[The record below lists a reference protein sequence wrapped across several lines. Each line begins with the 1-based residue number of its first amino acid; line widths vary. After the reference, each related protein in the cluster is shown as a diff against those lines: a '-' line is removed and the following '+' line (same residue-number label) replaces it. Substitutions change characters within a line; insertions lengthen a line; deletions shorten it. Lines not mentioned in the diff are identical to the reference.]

1 MHIFLEVKGEHL
13 LTGARGGSLEYTYVL
28 PYLYKREF
36 RVAEGETIVTYPYGD
51 ETGRPLNFVVRGVLG
66 SPLSGGIA
74 IDIRSTVATN
84 PWLDYY
90 KQYRTFPEFPYI
102 RQRVL
107 NYAHMSGDLDTLSV
121 LEEDLM

>member
-13 LTGARGGSLEYTYVL
+13 LTHAWGGSLEYTYVL

-36 RVAEGETIVTYPYGD
+36 RVAKGDTIVTYPYGD
-51 ETGRPLNFVVRGVLG
+51 EAGRPLNFVVEEVL
-66 SPLSGGIA
+66 LSGGVA

-107 NYAHMSGDLDTLSV
+107 NYAHMSGDLDTLSA

>member
-1 MHIFLEVKGEHL
+1 MHIFLKVKGEHL
-13 LTGARGGSLEYTYVL
+13 LTHARGGSLEYTYVL

-36 RVAEGETIVTYPYGD
+36 RVAKGDTIVTYPYGD
-51 ETGRPLNFVVRGVLG
+51 EAGRPLNFVVEEVLLSVGV
-66 SPLSGGIA
+66 A

-107 NYAHMSGDLDTLSV
+107 NYAHMSGDLDTLRV
-121 LEEDLM
+121 LEEDLI